1 MQTRAFAKI
10 MAERP
15 KTVILLFTLFTLFVG
30 SQATNLFMM
39 SDFTGYLPR
48 DDPTIDLWNEINE
61 EFNLGS
67 SIIILVDQ
75 RDRANDIRTYKV
87 LDEMDEVIRCID
99 DYPGDGGLK
108 DGVLYVRS
116 LSNLIKE
123 ENFKWTHR
131 KVVPDNEKAIH
142 QYMGTLT
149 ISAMD
154 GILYT
159 TEPEENAY
167 EIAVIIIQLSNDADF
182 DEILERVQTAVEN
195 EGNIETT
202 MTITGTVAMQRAIR
216 ERSMNYLLLSFPLAI
231 VFVSIVL
238 IYFHRSL
245 KGVIIAFLPPAF
257 ALILTFGTLGAVSPE
272 LTLISVAI
280 VALLMGLGVDY
291 SIHLMNRFAEE
302 KHIENRVERI
312 EKILNSTGKAI
323 LLSTITTFIG
333 FASLMI
339 SSMAPMAAFGF
350 GCSIGILYCFLS
362 ATILVPTLSN
372 LFNFERA
379 GKIPSWRKFAKFA
392 LNQRKRILLIAIF
405 FSVMSIIVIPEVD
418 TDVNYFDISPKDV
431 PEVEAMYEYSE
442 SFGGGSNFNALV
454 IETNR
459 DGLLDSDV
467 INAIYDME
475 LEMRDA
481 IKSVFPEI
489 PDENLEN
496 TVYSIVDEIK
506 TVYDTINR
514 SVVLEFFNKILDGE
528 EIVKD
533 LAIEEG
539 LVDEDFSK
547 TLVFVAIPIGKS
559 IEKIQE
565 AINEIN
571 EIADRTQIPNN
582 GKVSILTGQ
591 DAVNVAVNKK
601 LTEEQIRSMILALL
615 LVLAALIV
623 IFNSAIYGVLTMIPV
638 IFVLIW
644 EPGFLVLTD
653 IPLSLIT
660 ISIGS
665 IMVGVGIDYG
675 VHITHRYREELAK
688 GLSRKQATKVSIE
701 KTGLSL
707 IEAAL
712 TTIAGMA
719 SIYFVNIV
727 AITEFITVVILMVA
741 LSAIAAALLLPV
753 FYQFKSL
760 K

>member
-1 MQTRAFAKI
+1 
-10 MAERP
+10 
-15 KTVILLFTLFTLFVG
+15 
-30 SQATNLFMM
+30 
-39 SDFTGYLPR
+39 
-48 DDPTIDLWNEINE
+48 
-61 EFNLGS
+61 
-67 SIIILVDQ
+67 
-75 RDRANDIRTYKV
+75 
-87 LDEMDEVIRCID
+87 
-99 DYPGDGGLK
+99 
-108 DGVLYVRS
+108 
-116 LSNLIKE
+116 
-123 ENFKWTHR
+123 
-131 KVVPDNEKAIH
+131 
-142 QYMGTLT
+142 
-149 ISAMD
+149 
-154 GILYT
+154 
-159 TEPEENAY
+159 
-167 EIAVIIIQLSNDADF
+167 
-182 DEILERVQTAVEN
+182 
-195 EGNIETT
+195 
-202 MTITGTVAMQRAIR
+202 
-216 ERSMNYLLLSFPLAI
+216 
-231 VFVSIVL
+231 
-238 IYFHRSL
+238 
-245 KGVIIAFLPPAF
+245 
-257 ALILTFGTLGAVSPE
+257 
-272 LTLISVAI
+272 
-280 VALLMGLGVDY
+280 
-291 SIHLMNRFAEE
+291 
-302 KHIENRVERI
+302 
-312 EKILNSTGKAI
+312 
-323 LLSTITTFIG
+323 
-333 FASLMI
+333 
-339 SSMAPMAAFGF
+339 
-350 GCSIGILYCFLS
+350 
-362 ATILVPTLSN
+362 
-372 LFNFERA
+372 
-379 GKIPSWRKFAKFA
+379 